1 MSKDYKNILIP
12 VDGSQQSINAFKK
25 AVQIAKR
32 NEAVLHLVTIV
43 DKTNDPDEAASI
55 ERDRE
60 GLFKSLEAHADKEN
74 LSIKKDIKF
83 GSAKKLIAEELVKD
97 WNIDLIVIGATGK
110 GRIAKLVVGS
120 ITNHVTR
127 YARCDVLIVK

>member
-1 MSKDYKNILIP
+1 MSHDYKHILIP

-32 NEAVLHLVTIV
+32 NDAILHLVTVV
-43 DKTNDPDEAASI
+43 DKRNDPEEAASI
-55 ERDRE
+55 ERDKE
-60 GLFKSLEAHADKEN
+60 SLFKSLEAYASKEN
-74 LSIKKDIKF
+74 LTIEKDIKF
-83 GSAKKLIAEELVKD
+83 GNAKKLIAEDLVKD
-97 WNIDLIVIGATGK
+97 WSIDLIIMGATGK

-127 YARCDVLIVK
+127 HARCDVLIVK

>member
-1 MSKDYKNILIP
+1 MSHDYKHILIP

-32 NEAVLHLVTIV
+32 NDAILHLVTVV
-43 DKTNDPDEAASI
+43 DKRNDPEEAASI
-55 ERDRE
+55 ERDKE
-60 GLFKSLEAHADKEN
+60 ALFKSLEAHASKEN
-74 LSIKKDIKF
+74 LTIEKDIKF
-83 GSAKKLIAEELVKD
+83 GNAKKLIAEDLVKD
-97 WNIDLIVIGATGK
+97 WSIDLIIMGATGK

-127 YARCDVLIVK
+127 HARCDVLIVK

>member
-1 MSKDYKNILIP
+1 MSHDYKHILIP

-32 NEAVLHLVTIV
+32 NDAILHLVTVV
-43 DKTNDPDEAASI
+43 DKRNDPEEAASI
-55 ERDRE
+55 ERDKE
-60 GLFKSLEAHADKEN
+60 SLFKSLEAHASKEN
-74 LSIKKDIKF
+74 LTIEKDIKF
-83 GSAKKLIAEELVKD
+83 GNAKKLIAEDLVKD
-97 WNIDLIVIGATGK
+97 WSIDLIIMGATGK

-127 YARCDVLIVK
+127 HARCDVLIVK

>member
-1 MSKDYKNILIP
+1 MSHDYKHILIP

-32 NEAVLHLVTIV
+32 NDAILHLVTVV
-43 DKTNDPDEAASI
+43 DKRNDPEEAASI
-55 ERDRE
+55 ERDKE
-60 GLFKSLEAHADKEN
+60 GLFKSLEAHASKEN
-74 LSIKKDIKF
+74 LTIEKDIKF
-83 GSAKKLIAEELVKD
+83 GNAKELIAEDLVKD
-97 WNIDLIVIGATGK
+97 WSIDLIIMGATGK

-127 YARCDVLIVK
+127 HARCDVLIVK

>member
-1 MSKDYKNILIP
+1 MSHDYKHILIP

-32 NEAVLHLVTIV
+32 NDAILHLVTVV
-43 DKTNDPDEAASI
+43 DKRNDPEEAASI
-55 ERDRE
+55 ERDKE
-60 GLFKSLEAHADKEN
+60 GLFKSLEAYASKEN
-74 LSIKKDIKF
+74 LTIEKDIKF
-83 GSAKKLIAEELVKD
+83 GNAKELIAEDLVKD
-97 WNIDLIVIGATGK
+97 WSIDLIIMGATGK

-127 YARCDVLIVK
+127 HARCDVLIVK

>member
-1 MSKDYKNILIP
+1 MSHDYKHILIP

-32 NEAVLHLVTIV
+32 NDAILHLVTVV
-43 DKTNDPDEAASI
+43 DKRNDPEEAASI
-55 ERDRE
+55 ERDKE
-60 GLFKSLEAHADKEN
+60 GLFKSLEAYASKEN
-74 LSIKKDIKF
+74 LTIEKDIKF
-83 GSAKKLIAEELVKD
+83 GNAKKLIAEDLVKD
-97 WNIDLIVIGATGK
+97 WSIDLIIMGATGK

-127 YARCDVLIVK
+127 HARCDVLIVK